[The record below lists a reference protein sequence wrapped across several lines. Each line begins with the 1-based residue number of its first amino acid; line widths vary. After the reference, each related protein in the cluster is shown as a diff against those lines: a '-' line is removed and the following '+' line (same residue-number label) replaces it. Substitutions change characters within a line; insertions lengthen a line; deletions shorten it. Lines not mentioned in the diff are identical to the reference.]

1 MDLVI
6 NKEGET
12 AYELCKLDQP
22 YLTLNDK
29 HFNGTSRPNAQEGI
43 AVVCLTLCKCIENKN
58 TCLHFIISW
67 HWHLQI
73 AENLRPVRRKKLS
86 PQRWGFS
93 WRKIFA
99 EEFYGHFILYL
110 KNTNT
115 WSWGNLF
122 VFLSNWCYC
131 FKPSELT
138 MFQNLQPL

>member
-43 AVVCLTLCKCIENKN
+43 AVVCLTHCKCIENKN

-73 AENLRPVRRKKLS
+73 AENLRPVRRKNCHLSDGGFLEERYLPKNFTAILFSIWKIQTRGPEEICFFFIKLM
-86 PQRWGFS
+86 
-93 WRKIFA
+93 
-99 EEFYGHFILYL
+99 L
-110 KNTNT
+110 
-115 WSWGNLF
+115 LF
-122 VFLSNWCYC
+122 
-131 FKPSELT
+131 
-138 MFQNLQPL
+138 